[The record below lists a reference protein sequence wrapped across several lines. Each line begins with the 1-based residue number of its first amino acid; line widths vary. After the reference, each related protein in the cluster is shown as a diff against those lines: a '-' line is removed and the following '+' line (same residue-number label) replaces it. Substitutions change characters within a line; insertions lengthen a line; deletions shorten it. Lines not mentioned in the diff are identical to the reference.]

1 MGIEWAED
9 SPAQRAQIQAL
20 YESLKGLRSFSERST
35 KAAAK
40 YCTVGHKWCDAGD
53 ALAGELRSFTTIDS
67 AVLGPALGKLGET
80 MRQVHEHGRAHLAA
94 TEQMCGCSVMDASK
108 VDEDVQRVK
117 EAKKR
122 FVACDDEWRA
132 ALKKAHSVRTNTHTG
147 KVLVADRGFVSTKL
161 AFELARLGLV
171 GAINE
176 LEAGAQAALL
186 DALARAAAAQL
197 SYHEAAAER
206 LRVAQ
211 AALGEAAASREATR
225 EAAAEERAAQ
235 TVTREHLLQLQRD
248 HLGGKED
255 GAGGAAVAGSAA
267 AAVVR
272 PGGGAPASV
281 GEGSSSATSA
291 TGRGPTQK
299 EGFLFIK
306 DRKKTSKA
314 LIHGSP
320 TWRRVWFR
328 LEQGKLLY
336 RAKGKDGRGL
346 SSLKAVGGNSEVD
359 SLDEVPQEIVN
370 LLICTVQV
378 RSMLA
383 SYHPIAQEVANPLT
397 YNHVQVRSGEHGK
410 RWCFDVVSPYRS
422 YTLQARHLV
431 TTPPPSYD
439 PAT

>member
-1 MGIEWAED
+1 M
-9 SPAQRAQIQAL
+9 
-20 YESLKGLRSFSERST
+20 
-35 KAAAK
+35 
-40 YCTVGHKWCDAGD
+40 
-53 ALAGELRSFTTIDS
+53 
-67 AVLGPALGKLGET
+67 
-80 MRQVHEHGRAHLAA
+80 
-94 TEQMCGCSVMDASK
+94 
-108 VDEDVQRVK
+108 QRVK

-186 DALARAAAAQL
+186 EALARTAAAQL
-197 SYHEAAAER
+197 AYHEAAAER
-206 LRVAQ
+206 LRAAQ
-211 AALGEAAASREATR
+211 AALGEAAAAREATR
-225 EAAAEERAAQ
+225 EAAAEERAAH
-235 TVTREHLLQLQRD
+235 TATREHLLQLQRD

-255 GAGGAAVAGSAA
+255 GAGGAAAAGGAGGA
-267 AAVVR
+267 AAVGVR
-272 PGGGAPASV
+272 PGGGASASV
-281 GEGSSSATSA
+281 GEGSTSSATSA

-346 SSLKAVGGNSEVD
+346 SSLKAVGAHAEI
-359 SLDEVPQEIVN
+359 DEVQEVVN

-378 RSMLA
+378 ASTLA
-383 SYHPIAQEVANPLT
+383 SYHPIAQGVVTLLLCT
-397 YNHVQVRSGEHGK
+397 RVVQVRSGEHGK

-422 YTLQARHLV
+422 YTLQARHL
-431 TTPPPSYD
+431 
-439 PAT
+439 AT